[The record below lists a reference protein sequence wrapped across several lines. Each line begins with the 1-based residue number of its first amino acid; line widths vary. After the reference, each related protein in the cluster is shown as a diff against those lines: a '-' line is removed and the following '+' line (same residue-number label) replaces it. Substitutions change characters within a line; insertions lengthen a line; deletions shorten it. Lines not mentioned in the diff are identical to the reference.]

1 MTSKVFQNM
10 IVLKASRVITASS
23 IVTTSKVFIG
33 VQMAPMSSC
42 YKVSSGTEGSE
53 QPQDKMI
60 VQISQ
65 GFLVSE
71 NVAVASLK
79 TYVKVKIQ

>member
-1 MTSKVFQNM
+1 MALDVFMASMVLWTSKVFQNL
-10 IVLKASRVITASS
+10 IVTASS
-23 IVTTSKVFIG
+23 IVTASKVFIG

-60 VQISQ
+60 VQI
-65 GFLVSE
+65 
-71 NVAVASLK
+71 
-79 TYVKVKIQ
+79 